1 LIAVRGARS
10 ARWVTAGLAD
20 QFVMAC
26 ANAGNTVLALVLLKR
41 EPAGIMILAL
51 TLAYVVM
58 YLNRAFVGDVLLA
71 LASRYDGTRRDR
83 LVRNGLA
90 AAVGIGA
97 IAAVVLLV
105 LWAVWPRDG
114 KIDLRDLVWVA
125 PFLPVIL
132 LHDTGRCSYLAD
144 RQPAKALVIDLVWV
158 GTQAVAVAVMLFAGV
173 RTAGGLF
180 ICWGL
185 GAAAG
190 ATVFLLRSGQRP
202 WRGKPLQWVAETR
215 HLSGWFTATALIG
228 QFQVVAISFIVS
240 GQLSQ
245 RDLSGLRG
253 AQTALINPVQNFL
266 MAVQSLVVPR
276 ASRLA
281 RDAGGL
287 ADDDREQAAASL
299 RRLTRLLALAFAGL
313 AVVMIAVM
321 WPLAELVLVRIPKFA
336 DIAPL
341 ALPMS
346 LQAGIY
352 LVQLPF
358 TAALRAMHRAR
369 ALLLQYVV
377 FTAVS
382 LTGLVIGARTAA
394 LEGAAWGLTIGAA
407 AGLVAMVGLYWY
419 SLRFLGQV
427 EPDGFED
434 AEEAAIVPTDDAIP
448 A

>member
-1 LIAVRGARS
+1 
-10 ARWVTAGLAD
+10 VTAGLAD

-26 ANAGNTVLALVLLKR
+26 ANAGNTVLALALLQR
-41 EPAGIMILAL
+41 DRAGVMILAL

-71 LASRYDGTRRDR
+71 LASRYDGERRDR

-97 IAAVVLLV
+97 VAAAVLLV
-105 LWAVWPRDG
+105 LWAVWPRGG

-125 PFLPVIL
+125 PFLPVML
-132 LHDTGRCSYLAD
+132 LHDTGRFSYLAE
-144 RQPAKALVIDLVWV
+144 RQPAKALVIDLVYV
-158 GTQAVAVAVMLFAGV
+158 GTQALGVTVMVLTG
-173 RTAGGLF
+173 RTGAGGLF
-180 ICWGL
+180 VCWGL
-185 GAAAG
+185 GALAG
-190 ATVFLLRSGQRP
+190 AMVFLARTGQRP
-202 WRGKPLQWVAETR
+202 WQGRPLRWVAETR

-228 QFQVVAISFIVS
+228 QFQVLAVPVIVT

-281 RDAGGL
+281 RDAGRL
-287 ADDDREQAAASL
+287 PDDDGRRAAGSL
-299 RRLTRLLALAFAGL
+299 RRLTRLLAFAFAGL

-321 WPLAELVLVRIPKFA
+321 WPLAEFVLVRIPKFA

-358 TAALRAMHRAR
+358 AAALRAMHRAR

-377 FTAVS
+377 FTTVS
-382 LTGLVIGARTAA
+382 LTGLVIGARTAR
-394 LEGAAWGLTIGAA
+394 LEGAAWGLTVGAA
-407 AGLVAMVGLYWY
+407 VGLVAMVGLYRY
-419 SLRFLGQV
+419 SLRFLGQA
-427 EPDGFED
+427 EPDRFED
-434 AEEAAIVPTDDAIP
+434 AESAAAVPADDTVP